1 MNQNMFCYQCQET
14 AGCSGCTKMG
24 VCGKT
29 PETAALQ
36 DLLVYATKG
45 LAAAA
50 VRLRSEGTEVPAHIN
65 ELITQNLFTTITNV
79 NFDSE
84 AIKARIRETLDA
96 RRGITAQIKDTA
108 GLPEAAL
115 WDGNEEEFPAKA
127 AQVGI
132 LSEENEDIRSL
143 KELITYGL
151 KGLAAYTS
159 HAAVLRYDS
168 PGIHAFLQKALAA
181 TLDDHLTADELTA
194 LALETGKYGVDAM
207 ALLDKANTE
216 TYGNP
221 EITSVNIGRETESRY
236 SDLRP

>member
-45 LAAAA
+45 LAATA

-84 AIKARIRETLDA
+84 AIKARVRETLDT
-96 RRGITAQIKDTA
+96 RRGITAQIK
-108 GLPEAAL
+108 
-115 WDGNEEEFPAKA
+115 
-127 AQVGI
+127 
-132 LSEENEDIRSL
+132 
-143 KELITYGL
+143 
-151 KGLAAYTS
+151 
-159 HAAVLRYDS
+159 
-168 PGIHAFLQKALAA
+168 ALA
-181 TLDDHLTADELTA
+181 
-194 LALETGKYGVDAM
+194 
-207 ALLDKANTE
+207 
-216 TYGNP
+216 
-221 EITSVNIGRETESRY
+221 
-236 SDLRP
+236 